1 MISLIFHPNVLSYL
15 MIFQNSSIHRRIS
28 LSFFTVEEMGRPGIL
43 MYINYN
49 RSQKPASLVWATRA
63 TDSSLIVNEISESR
77 KRERERMIE
86 KSLYSIY
93 TTPSIYYICVAE
105 MIMDDAMH
113 WTKAQIFSRL
123 FDERENEDVN
133 PAGPGKF
140 NHYYYYYYYIDSLCF
155 IYV

>member
-1 MISLIFHPNVLSYL
+1 
-15 MIFQNSSIHRRIS
+15 MIFQNSSIRRRIS

-43 MYINYN
+43 MYINNN
-49 RSQKPASLVWATRA
+49 RSQNPASLVWATRA

-77 KRERERMIE
+77 KRERMIE

-113 WTKAQIFSRL
+113 
-123 FDERENEDVN
+123 
-133 PAGPGKF
+133 
-140 NHYYYYYYYIDSLCF
+140 
-155 IYV
+155 

>member
-1 MISLIFHPNVLSYL
+1 MDWILIEHNDFPNFPHPNVLSYL

-77 KRERERMIE
+77 KRERENDRKKFVFHLYHSINLLYMCCRNDNGWCDALN
-86 KSLYSIY
+86 KS
-93 TTPSIYYICVAE
+93 TNFF
-105 MIMDDAMH
+105 
-113 WTKAQIFSRL
+113 KAL
-123 FDERENEDVN
+123 WWEREWRCE
-133 PAGPGKF
+133 PSWTWK
-140 NHYYYYYYYIDSLCF
+140 I
-155 IYV
+155 